1 MRRTNGSPA
10 ESRRRRA
17 LAFGEALID
26 EFPDR
31 RVVAGA
37 PLHFAAILAA
47 LGWEAQVVARVGDDA
62 DGRAIR
68 ERLDEHGVGTS
79 LLEVDPVLP
88 TGTVAITLHPDG
100 GHSFTIH
107 RPAAWDAVEGPA
119 TIPPHDVVYFGT
131 LALRDARSRAALER
145 VLAAGAI
152 RLVDANLRPPDYD
165 AERVRFAVTHA
176 DIFKASAEEV
186 REATGLL
193 GVAADPRALFAFGP
207 EWVAV
212 TRGADGAE
220 LHHRDGGRWSLPAEP
235 VPMVDTVGAGD
246 AFLAGLID
254 GLRLY
259 GDGAAALA
267 EGVRLAARVVGQ
279 RGGFPAWEP
288 AAPASR
294 QRGDRRHQ
302 GR

>member
-1 MRRTNGSPA
+1 MTP
-10 ESRRRRA
+10 RRA
-17 LAFGEALID
+17 LACGEALID

-68 ERLDEHGVGTS
+68 ERLERHGVGTS

-88 TGTVAITLHPDG
+88 TGTVAVTLHPGG
-100 GHSFTIH
+100 GHSFVIR

-119 TIPPHDVVYFGT
+119 AVPAHDVVCFGS
-131 LALRDARSRAALER
+131 LALRDPRSQAALER
-145 VLAAGAI
+145 VLAAGAV
-152 RLVDANLRPPDYD
+152 RVVDANLRPPDYD
-165 AERVRFAVTHA
+165 AARVRFAVTHA
-176 DIFKASAEEV
+176 DVFKASAEEV
-186 REATGLL
+186 PEVAALL

-220 LHHRDGGRWSLPAEP
+220 LHHRDGGSWSIPADP
-235 VPMVDTVGAGD
+235 VPVVDTVGAGD

-254 GLRLY
+254 GLRLH

-288 AAPASR
+288 
-294 QRGDRRHQ
+294 
-302 GR
+302 GRSPFSSKG